1 MAHKM
6 IASSSRVIAKR
17 YNKLL
22 VLLNLPSMTMIGALA
37 IISRLIIEKMEV
49 PPELYKMFFGALY
62 ITLLYAF
69 TVTAL
74 VTAKMNRSLRGHKKY
89 SYIEILGEQMI
100 VSEYISSARS
110 DGELIDYKRLW
121 VVALA
126 DVEQVTCT
134 ERKIIIKTKARL
146 IEDRADWL
154 CYCADETG
162 RAEFDYWYFNTG
174 GKQVS
179 SVEIRDNYF
188 YAEAAA
194 RRIIFCSEKQKAR
207 EMRREEFRRR
217 MLEVAER
224 NKPGKG
230 RRRKKERVF
239 RGYDIDRK
247 F

>member
-6 IASSSRVIAKR
+6 IRSAERVIAKR

-22 VLLNLPSMTMIGALA
+22 LLLNIPSVTMAGALT
-37 IISRLIIEKMEV
+37 IISLLIIGQMEA
-49 PPELYKMFFGALY
+49 PPELYRMFYGVLY

-69 TVTAL
+69 TVTAV
-74 VTAKMNRSLRGHKKY
+74 VTAKMNRSLRGHGKY

-100 VSEYISSARS
+100 VSEYVSSARNE
-110 DGELIDYKRLW
+110 GELIDYKRIW
-121 VVALA
+121 VVSLA

-134 ERKIIIKTKARL
+134 ERKIIIKAKARFM
-146 IEDRADWL
+146 EDRADWL
-154 CYCADETG
+154 CYDDDG
-162 RAEFDYWYFNTG
+162 QGHAEFDHWYFNTG
-174 GKQVS
+174 GKQVD

-194 RRIIFCSEKQKAR
+194 RRIIFCSERQKVR

-217 MLEVAER
+217 MIEVAER
-224 NKPGKG
+224 NKSVKG
-230 RRRKKERVF
+230 RRKKKERVF
-239 RGYDIDRK
+239 RGYDIDRN